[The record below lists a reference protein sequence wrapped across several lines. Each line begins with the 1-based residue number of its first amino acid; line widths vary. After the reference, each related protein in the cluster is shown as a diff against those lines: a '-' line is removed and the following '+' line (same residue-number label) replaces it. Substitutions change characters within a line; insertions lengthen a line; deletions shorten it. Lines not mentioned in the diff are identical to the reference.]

1 VKRLAINTFVGFLG
15 FYPLAMNSRTA
26 APYVFI
32 GILLM
37 AALPL
42 AAQTDL
48 VLPTNAAPAIDTN
61 LATPGAVAEE
71 TTNAPS
77 MNTNAPPT
85 LAAGADNTNGAPVAS
100 GLELSATPPKAPTSL
115 GAAGWTIMGN
125 LLTLG
130 AVAGLVAYFCGL
142 TRARHCGHTCTLL
155 VAGVVFG
162 LLGFW
167 VGGFAMQ
174 SGGMGDPHAALPSPA
189 NPLAVSGLNHELGL
203 PMGGHFWGVMGSA
216 GFFLSSDA
224 DSRKAMGA
232 LFLGQVVLLAL
243 AVTIALGGALERARI
258 LALAIISFMVGTL
271 IYPLLA
277 NWIWGGGWL
286 AALGSEGGLGHGVVD
301 LGGAGVI
308 HLAAGTLAL
317 VLALELGPRYGRFG
331 RQPAPIPGHNLP
343 LAILGSLV
351 ILLGLTALNA
361 TAYAGPADTDSPAGL
376 AATNTLLAAAAGLA
390 TSFVLVLYRG
400 KRLDPLA
407 LCRGLLGGA
416 VAVSAGAALVESWAA
431 VLIGGI
437 AGAIVQATVRLLDKR
452 KIDDPVGAVA
462 VHGAGGAWGL
472 IALGLFANGATG
484 GAING
489 VTGPVRGLLTAHD
502 GRQLLAQ
509 IIGALVT
516 FGSVFALGYAC
527 VSLTHKIVG
536 IRVELADET
545 AGLDEPKLGVLG
557 YQADAELEK
566 DE

>member
-1 VKRLAINTFVGFLG
+1 
-15 FYPLAMNSRTA
+15 MNCTRTIA
-26 APYVFI
+26 FSALFS
-32 GILLM
+32 LLLITT
-37 AALPL
+37 LPL

-48 VLPTNAAPAIDTN
+48 VMPTNAAAATDTN
-61 LATPGAVAEE
+61 LATPGATAQE
-71 TTNAPS
+71 TTNTPATDTNAAPALSANTDTNATPAPS
-77 MNTNAPPT
+77 A
-85 LAAGADNTNGAPVAS
+85 
-100 GLELSATPPKAPTSL
+100 LELSAAPPKVPTSL
-115 GAAGWTIMGN
+115 GAPGWMVIGDLLVLAGVG
-125 LLTLG
+125 
-130 AVAGLVAYFCGL
+130 GLVAYFCGL

-155 VAGVVFG
+155 LAGVVFG
-162 LLGFW
+162 VLGFW

-174 SGGMGDPHAALPSPA
+174 TGGMGDTHAALPAPA

-203 PMGGHFWGVMGSA
+203 PMGGHFWGIMGSA
-216 GFFLSSDA
+216 GFFLSSDPE
-224 DSRKAMGA
+224 SRKAIGA
-232 LFLGQVVLLAL
+232 LFLGQAVLLAL
-243 AVTIALGGALERARI
+243 AVTVALGGALERARI
-258 LALAIISFMVGTL
+258 LALAIISFLTGAL

-286 AALGSEGGLGHGVVD
+286 AALGTEGGLGHGVVD

-308 HLAAGTLAL
+308 HLTAGTLAL

-331 RQPAPIPGHNLP
+331 RRPAPIPGHNIP

-351 ILLGLTALNA
+351 VLLALTALNA
-361 TAYAGPADTDSPAGL
+361 TAYPGPTDADSPAGI
-376 AATNTLLAAAAGLA
+376 AAANTLLAAAGGLA
-390 TSFVLVLYRG
+390 VSFVLVLYRSR
-400 KRLDPLA
+400 KLDPVA
-407 LCRGLLGGA
+407 LCRGLIGGA
-416 VAVSAGAALVESWAA
+416 VAVSAGAALVETWAA
-431 VLIGGI
+431 VLTGAI
-437 AGAIVQATVRLLDKR
+437 AGAIVQAVVRLLDRR

-489 VTGPVRGLLTAHD
+489 VDGPVRGLLTAHD

-509 IIGALVT
+509 IIGALVS
-516 FGSVFALGYAC
+516 FAIVFALGYAC

-566 DE
+566 DEPAS